1 MSLTIFS
8 TSRRLAGKTEINK
21 DNNKDDNNIVVNNKH
36 ERKEENKN
44 VSNQDKQTIPNTST
58 NTHAQANIYRTLSHH
73 QTMRSFPEAGYS
85 GEGIPDGLFHSPQ
98 THRHQQLIWEQT
110 STKSIHP
117 QTLLLTHSPKKPNDV
132 RNYFILKE
140 QRNTMRERVRQ
151 RWREFCG
158 GTGNGERQFA
168 ELNGCSRRVYECKCD
183 SESVVWVIYIWIY
196 DS

>member
-1 MSLTIFS
+1 MAMSLTIFS

-85 GEGIPDGLFHSPQ
+85 GEGIPDALFRSPQ
-98 THRHQQLIWEQT
+98 TQRHQQLIWEQT
-110 STKSIHP
+110 STKSTHP
-117 QTLLLTHSPKKPNDV
+117 YPLSIAHALTQKNLTTLETILYWKSKEAQCKREWGRDEENFVTEQEMERDSLLN
-132 RNYFILKE
+132 
-140 QRNTMRERVRQ
+140 
-151 RWREFCG
+151 
-158 GTGNGERQFA
+158 
-168 ELNGCSRRVYECKCD
+168 
-183 SESVVWVIYIWIY
+183 
-196 DS
+196 

>member
-21 DNNKDDNNIVVNNKH
+21 DNNIVVNNKH

-85 GEGIPDGLFHSPQ
+85 GEGIPDALFRSPQ
-98 THRHQQLIWEQT
+98 TQRHQQLIWEQT
-110 STKSIHP
+110 STKS
-117 QTLLLTHSPKKPNDV
+117 THS
-132 RNYFILKE
+132 LTLS
-140 QRNTMRERVRQ
+140 NTHTHR
-151 RWREFCG
+151 
-158 GTGNGERQFA
+158 
-168 ELNGCSRRVYECKCD
+168 LYCSRTHPKNLTTLETILYWKSKEAQWERGRDEENFVTEQEMERD
-183 SESVVWVIYIWIY
+183 SLLN
-196 DS
+196 